1 MSKFPNFE
9 LHEFIDPKDD
19 TPTFEQIENLISLIT
34 FVIQPAR
41 TWLKVPFKINSGI
54 RSVKKNKAIGGA
66 VNSQHCR
73 GEACDIDLESKELN
87 KKLFFCI
94 KENLPFDQLLNEKD
108 YSWIHVSYKSKGNR
122 KQVLVIP

>member
-9 LHEFIDPKDD
+9 LHEFIDPKDE

-66 VNSQHCR
+66 VNSEHLE
-73 GEACDIDLESKELN
+73 GSASDIDLGSKELN
-87 KKLFFCI
+87 KKLFFLI
-94 KENLPFDQLLNEKD
+94 KENLPFNQLINEKD

-122 KQVLVIP
+122 KQILVIP

>member
-9 LHEFIDPKDD
+9 LHEFIDPKDE

-41 TWLKVPFKINSGI
+41 TWIKLPFKINSGI

-66 VNSQHCR
+66 ENSQHIL
-73 GEACDIDLESKELN
+73 GQACDIDLGSKELN

-94 KENLPFDQLLNEKD
+94 KENLPFDQLINEND
-108 YSWIHVSYKSKGNR
+108 FSWIHVSHKSKGNR
-122 KQVLVIP
+122 KQVLKL